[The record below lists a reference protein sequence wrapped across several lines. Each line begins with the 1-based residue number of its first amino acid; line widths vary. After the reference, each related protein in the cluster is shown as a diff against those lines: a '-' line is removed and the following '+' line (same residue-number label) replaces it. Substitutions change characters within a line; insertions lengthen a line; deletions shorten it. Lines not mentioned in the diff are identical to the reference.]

1 MAAGHQPMTLESL
14 VSSVEPEPG
23 TEPIFCPVR
32 GLPVKRGFLARTLPG
47 FHVLSLE
54 AGKEA
59 LARGK
64 YEAFGKSFV
73 CEGLEYLH
81 MDDKIFVCE
90 QDNKAFLNQMS
101 MRYHQYIRHELE
113 ERKQERRRMRERA
126 EERKA
131 RSERHRQQ
139 PEREAQ
145 SARALPAANAGQA
158 AASSSAKAST
168 ASQAP
173 GASKAA
179 ANSLNQSKAMP
190 GEAPEGA
197 QPAQTAQEDPY
208 LEMPM
213 VKAEPEPTDVPV
225 PTDAVPATQPGPRPR
240 VAPVTQASPA
250 PVPAP
255 APVPPPRPAAPV
267 AALPKP
273 LPPVTPVKTE
283 AAEDLYGDFG
293 ESEAKKQKTGS
304 SYASAM
310 SAMLVGDFEDDE
322 I

>member
-1 MAAGHQPMTLESL
+1 MAAAHQPMTLESL

-23 TEPIFCPVR
+23 TEPVFCPVR

-81 MDDKIFVCE
+81 TDDKIFICE
-90 QDNKAFLNQMS
+90 QDNKAFLNHMS

-139 PEREAQ
+139 PEREVQ
-145 SARALPAANAGQA
+145 SARSLPTANAGQA
-158 AASSSAKAST
+158 AASSPAKASS

-173 GASKAA
+173 GASKSAA
-179 ANSLNQSKAMP
+179 SSLKQSKAKP
-190 GEAPEGA
+190 GDAPEGA
-197 QPAQTAQEDPY
+197 QPAQAAQEDPY
-208 LEMPM
+208 LDTPM

-225 PTDAVPATQPGPRPR
+225 PTDAVPATQPR
-240 VAPVTQASPA
+240 VAPIAQASPA
-250 PVPAP
+250 AVPAP

-273 LPPVTPVKTE
+273 LPPVTAVKREVT
-283 AAEDLYGDFG
+283 EDLYGDIG
-293 ESEAKKQKTGS
+293 ESESKKQKTGS
-304 SYASAM
+304 SYANAM
-310 SAMLVGDFEDDE
+310 SAMLGGDFEDDE